1 MTEIEEFAKEYRN
14 SVIAR
19 IESGANSAPDAPTAG
34 GFEREFTSQFL
45 EELRDLG
52 QIDDYE
58 EAYLKKRGIKANA
71 YTISD
76 EGDHLTLVST
86 LPKIEESFEIL
97 PSITKTEMEKE
108 FKRLEGFYS
117 KAVGSNIDVDPS
129 SVANQMVNE
138 ISSIRK
144 TVQRITF
151 IIITGGRTSRIK
163 EIPSGSL
170 GKVETRYQL
179 WTIERLYNLKQSGI
193 SREII
198 EVDFKSTRGGGI
210 ACLEAPNANPEIRT
224 FMAVIAGDVI
234 ADLYHE
240 YRDRLLQKN
249 VRCFLQL
256 RGNVNKGMR
265 ETIHDEPEYFM
276 PFNNGLTITVE
287 NMKMDFKD
295 GLHIINSVTDLQIV
309 NGGQTTASI
318 WSAKYRDKVDVSKV
332 GVQAKIAWISD
343 LSSLDELVTQIS
355 KFSNTQNQVRNS
367 DFSSN
372 HPFHQKMEKL
382 SRNTRA
388 PSLGDSQVDTYWF
401 YERAR
406 GQFND
411 TRAAQGKSR
420 SARQKTWDLE
430 NPRRQMFAMTDL
442 AKFELTFA
450 QLPHLVSLGAQKCFV
465 HFMNQLAKGK
475 NGLPDLQYFK
485 QAVAKTILFKAA
497 ERVVSKNKF
506 GGYRAQIVTYTMA
519 KIQHMHEGR
528 INFDFIWDKQ
538 EIHEDLANAI
548 DHVCGIANNHIQI
561 DLPARYRNPSEWAK
575 KEACWHA
582 FRDKKI
588 QIPINL
594 GTPILIEGRAKR
606 KNTVGPVV
614 TPDSSKEV
622 KWLRETES
630 EMWIALASWAKETN
644 NFEGWQR
651 KFMFSIGRQL
661 GSKEFSPSLKQANLG
676 HSIYSKATGLGFKP

>member
-1 MTEIEEFAKEYRN
+1 MSLEEFTKDYRN

-19 IESGANSAPDAPTAG
+19 IESGAINSPDVPTTG
-34 GFEREFTSQFL
+34 GFEREFTKQFL
-45 EELRDLG
+45 EELQDLG
-52 QIDDYE
+52 QIEDYE

-71 YTISD
+71 YSISD
-76 EGDHLTLVST
+76 EGDHLTLVSS
-86 LPKIEESFEIL
+86 LPKIEEPFEFL
-97 PSITKTEMEKE
+97 PTVTKSEMEAE
-108 FKRLEGFYS
+108 FKRLEGFYL
-117 KAVGSNIDVDPS
+117 KAVRNEIDVDPS
-129 SVANQMVNE
+129 SLANQMLKEV
-138 ISSIRK
+138 SSIK
-144 TVQRITF
+144 ETLQRITF
-151 IIITGGRTSRIK
+151 IIITGGRTNRIK
-163 EIPSGSL
+163 EIPSGRL
-170 GKVETRYQL
+170 EEVETRYQL
-179 WTIERLYNLKQSGI
+179 WTIERLHNLRQSGI
-193 SREII
+193 SREVI
-198 EVDFKSTRGGGI
+198 EVDFKASRGDGI

-224 FMAVIAGDVI
+224 FMAVIAGDLI

-265 ETIHDEPEYFM
+265 ETIHDEPEFFM
-276 PFNNGLTITVE
+276 PYNNGLTITVD
-287 NMKMDFKD
+287 NMKLDFKN
-295 GLHIINSVTDLQIV
+295 GVHIINSVTDLQIV

-343 LSSLDELVTQIS
+343 RKSLDELVTQIS

-372 HPFHQKMEKL
+372 HPFHQEIEKL

-388 PSLGDSQVDTYWF
+388 PSVGDSQINTYWF

-411 TRAAQGKSR
+411 TRAGQGKSN
-420 SARQKTWDLE
+420 SARQKAWDLE

-465 HFMNQLAKGK
+465 HFMNQLTKGK

-485 QAVAKTILFKAA
+485 HAVAKTILFKEA
-497 ERVVSKNKF
+497 ERIVSRNKF
-506 GGYRAQIVTYTMA
+506 GGYRAQIVTYSLA
-519 KIQHMHEGR
+519 KIQNMHEGR
-528 INFDFIWDKQ
+528 LNFDIIWENQ
-538 EIHEDLANAI
+538 EIHASLANAI
-548 DHVCGIANNHIQI
+548 DHVCAFANDHIQFE
-561 DLPARYRNPSEWAK
+561 LPARYRNPSEWAK
-575 KEACWHA
+575 KEACWND
-582 FRDKKI
+582 FKDKEI
-588 QIPINL
+588 QLPL
-594 GTPILIEGRAKR
+594 SLEQPILIEGRSKR
-606 KNTVGPVV
+606 KNIIGPVP
-614 TPDSSKEV
+614 TANEHKEV
-622 KWLRETES
+622 EWLRKTES
-630 EMWIALASWAKETN
+630 EMWIAMASWAKETN

-661 GSKEFSPSLKQANLG
+661 GSKDFSPTVKQANLG
-676 HSIYSKATGLGFKP
+676 NSICSKAKDLGFRS